1 MLPPIYSALPKGATR
16 GMVVLHEIFGHQP
29 EIERVVQRFAGA
41 GWAAAAPNL
50 FDKGFT
56 CVIRAFR
63 EAATGRG
70 PAIDSVRATRKWLAE
85 NAGIEE
91 SSIGLIGFCF
101 GGGFALAAGAGFA
114 AVSTNYGA
122 IPKAE
127 VMRGMGPV
135 IGCYG
140 ERDKLFGKLGGKLK
154 SRLAQVGVTPEVHTY
169 PKVGHSFLTDGSHPV
184 PGFFSRPFLHV
195 EARDEAVRAQAWR
208 DIFGFLEKNV
218 RPSPAAAPA
227 AR

>member
-1 MLPPIYSALPKGATR
+1 MLPPIRSALPAGATR
-16 GMVVLHEIFGHQP
+16 GMVVLHEIFGLAP
-29 EIERVVQRFAGA
+29 EIERVVQRFAEA
-41 GWAAAAPNL
+41 GWAAAAPDL
-50 FDKGFT
+50 FDKGFA
-56 CVIRAFR
+56 CVVRGFR

-70 PAIDSVRATRKWLAE
+70 PGIDAVRATRKWLAE
-85 NAGIEE
+85 SAGISEG
-91 SSIGLIGFCF
+91 SIGLIGFCF

-122 IPKAE
+122 VPEAE

-140 ERDKLFGKLGGKLK
+140 ERDKIFGRLGGKLER
-154 SRLAQVGVTPEVHTY
+154 RLAQVGVTPEVHTY
-169 PKVGHSFLTDGSHPV
+169 PNVGHSFLTDGDHPL
-184 PGFFSRPFLHV
+184 PGLFSRPFLHV

-208 DIFGFLEKNV
+208 DIFAFLERNV